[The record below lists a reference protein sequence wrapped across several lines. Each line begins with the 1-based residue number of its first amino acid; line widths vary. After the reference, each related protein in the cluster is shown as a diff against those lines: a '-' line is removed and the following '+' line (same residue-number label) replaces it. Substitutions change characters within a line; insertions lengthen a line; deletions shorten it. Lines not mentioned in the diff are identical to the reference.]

1 MRSFTTTTDSFILT
15 TAYRTITM
23 KSFIFTGVVTFLW
36 TLSRAS
42 VSTVQ
47 QTEQQPD
54 DINSCLIL
62 PENNTDVIH
71 RCIIKTERAPLD
83 KPSVEVSCVFSE
95 RCTLPCQ
102 FHFSP
107 DVVIH
112 WIHGTTGDPFA
123 HSYYNGRDQLGVQ
136 DDSYKGRTFLF
147 KDQISR
153 GNASLLLTGLQ
164 IQDQGRYQCYTAT
177 TYGYMG
183 SFVGLEIEAPVSEVS
198 ISQEGN
204 RITCS
209 SEGIYPEPELTW
221 STSPPSNMEL
231 QDRPRVQQT
240 EEQLYSISSSLMVSD
255 RDPDLSYSCT
265 VRTQRNQRNQR
276 RATLNKPT
284 SVEGSKYKTSIPC
297 CSDVPVSSFTWRFN
311 HSQIILT
318 KTEGET
324 SSRVSEEW
332 RKHVEEVSESGSLTL
347 KDLTPQQEG
356 VYTCEARNMEET
368 IKTDI
373 FLRIRQK
380 HPGRNRHGVI
390 FAVIVIAATAA
401 AAILF
406 VHRKKRKK
414 VNPGSD
420 F

>member
-1 MRSFTTTTDSFILT
+1 MRTNS
-15 TAYRTITM
+15 TM
-23 KSFIFTGVVTFLW
+23 AAVKCSMFLVFLSSQW
-36 TLSRAS
+36 TLSKG
-42 VSTVQ
+42 
-47 QTEQQPD
+47 D
-54 DINSCLIL
+54 
-62 PENNTDVIH
+62 PEVT
-71 RCIIKTERAPLD
+71 
-83 KPSVEVSCVFSE
+83 CVFSSS
-95 RCTLPCQ
+95 CLLPCHFQVGTLPL
-102 FHFSP
+102 
-107 DVVIH
+107 IH
-112 WIHGTTGDPFA
+112 WIYMPAEDTYI
-123 HSYYNGRDQLGVQ
+123 HSYYFNQDQQGYRDQLFR
-136 DDSYKGRTFLF
+136 GRTSLF

-153 GNASLLLTGLQ
+153 GNASLLLRGVKV
-164 IQDQGRYQCYTAT
+164 QDEGRYKCYTST
-177 TYGYMG
+177 TGG
-183 SFVGLEIEAPVSEVS
+183 NKESFINLKTEAPVSEVS

-231 QDRPRVQQT
+231 QNRTRVQQT

-356 VYTCEARNMEET
+356 VYTCEARNKEET

-373 FLRIRQK
+373 FLRIS
-380 HPGRNRHGVI
+380 PGNPGVGIIIGVI
-390 FAVIVIAATAA
+390 LALFIVVLVLVLVLCYVKKKNGKIKKHFHHFPVC
-401 AAILF
+401 LF
-406 VHRKKRKK
+406 VLMSSKLKLVSVSMKIPEEAESSQN
-414 VNPGSD
+414 VNL
-420 F
+420 

>member
-1 MRSFTTTTDSFILT
+1 MINLKNLLVLVILVCLCFLSHGDTEVNCVFNETCILLCEVQNSF
-15 TAYRTITM
+15 
-23 KSFIFTGVVTFLW
+23 
-36 TLSRAS
+36 
-42 VSTVQ
+42 
-47 QTEQQPD
+47 
-54 DINSCLIL
+54 
-62 PENNTDVIH
+62 DVI
-71 RCIIKTERAPLD
+71 
-83 KPSVEVSCVFSE
+83 
-95 RCTLPCQ
+95 
-102 FHFSP
+102 
-107 DVVIH
+107 IH
-112 WIHGTTGDPFA
+112 WIHQKAGEPRV
-123 HSYYNGRDQLGVQ
+123 HSYYNGQDQLGHQ
-136 DDSYKGRTFLF
+136 DQRFKGRTSMF

-153 GNASLLLTGLQ
+153 GNASLLLRGVKV
-164 IQDQGRYQCYTAT
+164 QDQGRYECFTST
-177 TYGYMG
+177 NKG
-183 SFVGLEIEAPVSEVS
+183 SKQSFIDLKINAPVSEVS

-255 RDPDLSYSCT
+255 RDPDLIYSCT

-284 SVEGSKYKTSIPC
+284 SVDGLNTKATIPC

-347 KDLTPQQEG
+347 KDLSSTHEG
-356 VYTCEARNMEET
+356 VYTCEARNKEET
-368 IKTDI
+368 IISNI
-373 FLRIRQK
+373 FLRISEGIPVWK
-380 HPGRNRHGVI
+380 VVLG
-390 FAVIVIAATAA
+390 ATAA
-401 AAILF
+401 AMIVAIS
-406 VHRKKRKK
+406 VIKMKKLLCFKQKQNSSFQICCVSTRIAQREQNYNQIQRTQNPSKTTKPPSDKK
-414 VNPGSD
+414 EMKPLINKMSCC
-420 F
+420 FL

>member
-1 MRSFTTTTDSFILT
+1 MSENKNFMVL
-15 TAYRTITM
+15 
-23 KSFIFTGVVTFLW
+23 VVLICLW
-36 TLSRAS
+36 TLSRGD
-42 VSTVQ
+42 
-47 QTEQQPD
+47 TEV
-54 DINSCLIL
+54 
-62 PENNTDVIH
+62 T
-71 RCIIKTERAPLD
+71 
-83 KPSVEVSCVFSE
+83 CVFSSS
-95 RCTLPCQ
+95 CLLPCQ
-102 FHFSP
+102 FQFSSDP
-107 DVVIH
+107 VIH
-112 WIHGTTGDPFA
+112 WIYLITGDPHI
-123 HSYYNGRDQLGVQ
+123 HSYFDNQDQLGNQ
-136 DDSYKGRTFLF
+136 DQRFRGRTSLF

-153 GNASLLLTGLQ
+153 GNASLLLRGVKV
-164 IQDQGRYQCYTAT
+164 QDEGRYKCYTST
-177 TYGYMG
+177 IGG
-183 SFVGLEIEAPVSEVS
+183 NKESFINLKAEAPVSEVS

-265 VRTQRNQRNQR
+265 VRTQRNQRR
-276 RATLNKPT
+276 GTLNKPT

-356 VYTCEARNMEET
+356 VYTCEARNKEET

-373 FLRIRQK
+373 FLRIS
-380 HPGRNRHGVI
+380 PGNPGVGIIIGVI
-390 FAVIVIAATAA
+390 LALFIVVLVLVLVLCYVKKKNGKIKKHFHHFPVC
-401 AAILF
+401 LF
-406 VHRKKRKK
+406 VLMSSKLKLVSVSMKIPEEAESSQN
-414 VNPGSD
+414 VNL
-420 F
+420 

>member
-1 MRSFTTTTDSFILT
+1 MFPAFLEKFSQCCHKSVASRTERIQLRLKCIMILV
-15 TAYRTITM
+15 I
-23 KSFIFTGVVTFLW
+23 VTFLSIL
-36 TLSRAS
+36 TVSAS
-42 VSTVQ
+42 ET
-47 QTEQQPD
+47 
-54 DINSCLIL
+54 N
-62 PENNTDVIH
+62 
-71 RCIIKTERAPLD
+71 
-83 KPSVEVSCVFSE
+83 VSCVYTE
-95 RCTLPCQ
+95 NCVLPCT
-102 FHFSP
+102 FLGGDEVIIKYLYLGKSLCVHFFY
-107 DVVIH
+107 DNK
-112 WIHGTTGDPFA
+112 DDLKA
-123 HSYYNGRDQLGVQ
+123 Q
-136 DDSYKGRTFLF
+136 DERFRNRTSLF

-153 GNASLLLTGLQ
+153 GNTSLLLRRVKIEDEGAYECTVSSTTGMKRSIIYL
-164 IQDQGRYQCYTAT
+164 RVY
-177 TYGYMG
+177 
-183 SFVGLEIEAPVSEVS
+183 APVSEVS

-231 QDRPRVQQT
+231 QDRTRVQQT

-356 VYTCEARNMEET
+356 VYTCEARNKEET

-373 FLRIRQK
+373 FLRIS
-380 HPGRNRHGVI
+380 PGNPGVGIIIGVI
-390 FAVIVIAATAA
+390 LALFIVVLVLVLVLCYVKKKNGKIKKHFHHFPVC
-401 AAILF
+401 LF
-406 VHRKKRKK
+406 VLMSSKLKLVSVSMKIPEEAESSQN
-414 VNPGSD
+414 VNL
-420 F
+420 